1 MKIYK
6 LVIAYNEKEE
16 EMEYIEE
23 TLEDDSFYEE
33 DTESVCIGTLDLSE
47 VFEDYEEFAK
57 HFTGEIG
64 KA

>member
-6 LVIAYNEKEE
+6 LVIAYNKDRE

-23 TLEDDSFYEE
+23 SIEDDNFYEKE
-33 DTESVCIGTLDLSE
+33 ECVCIGTLDLSE
-47 VFEDYEEFAK
+47 VFEDYEDFIK